1 MNKKSY
7 VIAAFV
13 MLLLTAGRLKAQQGA
28 QDAGP
33 DYKTIAILPF
43 RIAAPSM
50 DAVSQDSILCLQ
62 VQQAFYNSYM
72 SDKES
77 WMVTVQDWQV
87 TDSLLHRAGIDFRRS
102 SFMDKSALAALL
114 KVDAVITGE
123 LNRVHTTGHTVGAQL
138 LGTDRI
144 KFSVSKL
151 YVFLYDGKTGDRLW
165 SFNRGIRAEDL
176 IGNNYSLNKELY
188 QAFTRKFP
196 LVD

>member
-1 MNKKSY
+1 MNTRGTIQY
-7 VIAAFV
+7 
-13 MLLLTAGRLKAQQGA
+13 LLAIILFFTGVTYTQAQET
-28 QDAGP
+28 AGP

-50 DAVSQDSILCLQ
+50 DAVSQDSVFCLQ
-62 VQQAFYNSYM
+62 VQQAFYNTYLN
-72 SDKES
+72 DKKS
-77 WMVTVQDWQV
+77 WMVTVQDCQV
-87 TDSLLHRAGIDFRRS
+87 TDSLLYRAGIDFRRS
-102 SFMDKSALAALL
+102 NFMDKSSLAALL

-123 LNRVHTTGHTVGAQL
+123 LDRVHTTGHTVGAQL

-151 YVFLYDGKTGDRLW
+151 YVFLFDGKTGDQLW
-165 SFNRGIRAEDL
+165 SFNKKIRAEDL
-176 IGNNYSLNKELY
+176 IGNNYSLNKDLY

>member
-1 MNKKSY
+1 MTTRGTLQY
-7 VIAAFV
+7 
-13 MLLLTAGRLKAQQGA
+13 LLTIILFFAKLTHTQAQENAGA
-28 QDAGP
+28 

-50 DAVSQDSILCLQ
+50 DAVSQDSVFCLQ

-77 WMVTVQDWQV
+77 WLVTVQDWQV
-87 TDSLLHRAGIDFRRS
+87 TDSLLYRAGIDFRRS
-102 SFMDKSALAALL
+102 GFMDKSALAALL

-123 LNRVHTTGHTVGAQL
+123 LDRVHTTGHTVGAQL

-151 YVFLYDGKTGDRLW
+151 YLFLYDGKTGDQLW
-165 SFNRGIRAEDL
+165 SFNKRIRAEDL
-176 IGNNYSLNKELY
+176 MGNNYSLNKELY